1 MLNVNVTEQAKR
13 LEEGVRTSAH
23 RAWLAGL
30 GAVALVEE
38 EGKGLLD
45 SSKTF
50 LDDLVKRGEKLEA
63 RSKKEM
69 EKARK
74 EAGRVRGQVERN
86 LDQVTDEI
94 DRRVTGALHRIG
106 VPTRSEIQALTRR
119 VEELTAKTAGKVP
132 AAATPAGLK
141 VYHVTWADEQW
152 KVEAEG
158 ATRATSVHPTKDEA
172 VAAAREL
179 AHAQEPSQVVVYK
192 MDGTVQ
198 TRYAYEPAD
207 A

>member
-1 MLNVNVTEQAKR
+1 MNVNVSEQAKR
-13 LEEGVRTSAH
+13 FEEGVRTSAQ

-50 LDDLVKRGEKLEA
+50 FEDLIKRGEKLEA

-69 EKARK
+69 EKAK
-74 EAGRVRGQVERN
+74 QEAGRVRGRVEKN
-86 LDQVTDEI
+86 LDQVTGEI

-106 VPTRSEIQALTRR
+106 VPTRTEIQALTRR
-119 VEELTAKTAGKVP
+119 VEELTARAAGR
-132 AAATPAGLK
+132 AAAAAAPAGVK

-172 VAAAREL
+172 VTAAREL
-179 AHAQEPSQVVVYK
+179 AHGQEPSQVVVYK

-198 TRYAYEPAD
+198 TRYTYEPAD

>member
-1 MLNVNVTEQAKR
+1 MNVNVTEQAKR
-13 LEEGVRTSAH
+13 FEEGVRTTAH

-45 SSKTF
+45 STKTF
-50 LDDLVKRGEKLEA
+50 LDDLVQRGEKLEA

-69 EKARK
+69 EKAK
-74 EAGRVRGQVERN
+74 QEAGRVRGRVGKN
-86 LDQVTDEI
+86 LDQVSDEI

-106 VPTRSEIQALTRR
+106 VPTRGEIQALTRR
-119 VEELTAKTAGKVP
+119 VEELTAKAAGKT
-132 AAATPAGLK
+132 AAATAPAGVK
-141 VYHVTWADEQW
+141 VYRVTWAEEQW
-152 KVEAEG
+152 KVEADG

-179 AHAQEPSQVVVYK
+179 AHHQEPSQVVVYK

-198 TRYAYEPAD
+198 TRYGYEPAD